1 MRNTTDGR
9 TMSDFMDTFNQD
21 DACYIYYMDEE
32 LHMHFI
38 ADADCVNMDASD
50 LNDAVYT
57 DNLSDAVLCSYEQAK
72 TLVFLCDYLFDNRHH
87 IVRIH
92 SYVEWL

>member
-1 MRNTTDGR
+1 MAGR
-9 TMSDFMDTFNQD
+9 TMIDFTDTFNQN

-32 LHMHFI
+32 LRMHFL

-72 TLVFLCDYLFDNRHH
+72 TLVFLCDYLFSNWHR